1 MCILKKLTFERNVV
15 KRNTTFTSDGYYKV
29 EGFDNAII
37 GVSESIEPKIV
48 YDKDKLIEI
57 LVTVDKMKE
66 EDAVDYIYHS
76 VAPLE
81 QIIVVDSSENE
92 LIDILFTNRLNK

>member
-1 MCILKKLTFERNVV
+1 MT
-15 KRNTTFTSDGYYKV
+15 RNTNFSDDGYFKV
-29 EGFDNAII
+29 EGFDDAII

-57 LVTVDKMKE
+57 LITVDKMKE

-76 VAPLE
+76 IAPLD
-81 QIIVVDSSENE
+81 QVIVVDSSETE

>member
-1 MCILKKLTFERNVV
+1 MT
-15 KRNTTFTSDGYYKV
+15 RNTNFSDDGYFKV
-29 EGFDNAII
+29 EGFDDAII

-76 VAPLE
+76 IAPLDKV
-81 QIIVVDSSENE
+81 IVVDSSETE